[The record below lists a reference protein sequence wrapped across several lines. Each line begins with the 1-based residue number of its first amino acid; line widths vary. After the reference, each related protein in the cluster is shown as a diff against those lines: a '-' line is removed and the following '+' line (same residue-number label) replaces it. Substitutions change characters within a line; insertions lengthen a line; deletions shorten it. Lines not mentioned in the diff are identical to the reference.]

1 VFGHFEKP
9 LFLELVKH
17 METRNLSAGSYLF
30 KPGDQDDSI
39 YVVQSGK
46 LKVTIKETVSHV
58 NVYLGIRFLCDE
70 TECVQHRFCNVDY
83 ILSVELFCTL
93 VTSKMTLLLYLVI

>member
-1 VFGHFEKP
+1 
-9 LFLELVKH
+9 

-58 NVYLGIRFLCDE
+58 NVYLGIRLLWTLPGFTFLE
-70 TECVQHRFCNVDY
+70 NLGVRFMKQITFNID
-83 ILSVELFCTL
+83 ITSIFLSFKFNTVSKIEIP
-93 VTSKMTLLLYLVI
+93 VWTSSPRED

>member
-1 VFGHFEKP
+1 MFGHFEKP

-46 LKVTIKETVSHV
+46 LKVTIKETVSYV
-58 NVYLGIRFLCDE
+58 NVYLGIRLWRAEIEVYSTHF
-70 TECVQHRFCNVDY
+70 
-83 ILSVELFCTL
+83 I
-93 VTSKMTLLLYLVI
+93 M